1 VRGCQTLNTLTPAL
15 SPWERGRKEW
25 RFSTFFIAILPPMMI
40 FSAMTHPHRITIE
53 TLGARGDGIGHLEDG
68 RRVFV
73 PGALPGEVI
82 TFIPGEKRDDGISAE
97 LDVINTPSPD
107 RIAPACRHFERCGGC
122 VLQHMSAESY
132 AALKMG
138 QVRAALERENIKIEN
153 IEGPFISAPA
163 TRRRATMAAFQ
174 GQDKMVLGFNEA
186 RSNTIVDLEECPV
199 LIPRLS
205 ALIPGLREVISK
217 VLTQGQGMDVSMV
230 ESGGA
235 VDIVLRPWT
244 KKKSESLLPM
254 FMLERL
260 SAFAQKENIA
270 RLSWQNSSTDETDL
284 TPIAWREPFILNF
297 SGVEVVPPPGAFLQ
311 ATAEGEA
318 TLVRLVLDALGAG
331 KKKPKLV
338 ADLYAGCGTF
348 TFAIA
353 QEKYRV
359 HAVEGFAPAM
369 AALKNSTRG
378 FAITTEKRDL
388 MHDPLMPKEMKD
400 YDAVIMDPPR
410 VGAGEQAKKLARSEV
425 PLVISVS
432 CGLTSF
438 VKDAATLIA
447 GGYVFEKL
455 SVVDQFLW
463 SPHVEMVGVFRR
475 PKRQY

>member
-1 VRGCQTLNTLTPAL
+1 
-15 SPWERGRKEW
+15 
-25 RFSTFFIAILPPMMI
+25 MMI
-40 FSAMTHPHRITIE
+40 FSAMTNPYRITIE
-53 TLGARGDGIGHLEDG
+53 TLGARGDGIGHMQDG

-73 PGALPGEVI
+73 PGTLPGEVI
-82 TFIPGEKRDDGISAE
+82 TFVPGEKRDDGISGDLE
-97 LDVINTPSPD
+97 TLDQASPS

-132 AALKMG
+132 AALKME
-138 QVRAALERENIKIEN
+138 QVRAALDREDIKIEN
-153 IEGPFISAPA
+153 INGPFISAPG
-163 TRRRATMAAFQ
+163 TRRRATMAAFR

-199 LIPRLS
+199 LVPRLA
-205 ALIPGLREVISK
+205 ALIPGLREVIGK

-230 ESGGA
+230 ESNGA

-244 KKKSESLLPM
+244 KKKSEALLPM

-260 SAFAQKENIA
+260 SAFADKEKVA

-284 TPIAWREPFILNF
+284 TPIAWREPFTLNF

-318 TLVRLVLDALGAG
+318 TLARLVLDALAAG

-348 TFAIA
+348 TFAMA
-353 QEKYRV
+353 QEKYKV

-400 YDAVIMDPPR
+400 YDAVVMDPPR

-432 CGLTSF
+432 CSLTSF
-438 VKDAATLIA
+438 VKDAAILID